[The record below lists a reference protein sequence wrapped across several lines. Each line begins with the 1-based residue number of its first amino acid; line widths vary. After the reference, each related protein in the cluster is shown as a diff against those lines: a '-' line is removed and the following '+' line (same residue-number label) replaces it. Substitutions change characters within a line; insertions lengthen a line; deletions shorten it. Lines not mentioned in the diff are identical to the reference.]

1 VTTRTSLAY
10 FESRA
15 RTYRYTWR
23 GSVIS
28 SFLNPVMF
36 LAAMGLGLGSLVDSG
51 AQTAAIDGVTY
62 LAFLAPGLMAAT
74 AMQSAAGD
82 SAWPVMAGIKWLK
95 TYDAA
100 LATPVGIADIVVGH
114 LAFVTLRVAFVT
126 IVYGIIA
133 TFFDAM
139 TIGPA
144 LLAAAAATV
153 TGLAF
158 AAPVF
163 AFTSFLDRD
172 TGLVN
177 LFRFGIVPMFLF
189 SGTFF
194 PITQLPGW
202 LQPVAYVTP
211 LWNGVELTRAAALGT
226 SPHWNGWIHLGYL
239 AVVIAVGLVMGI
251 RKLGDRLIT

>member
-1 VTTRTSLAY
+1 MTARTTFAY

-15 RTYRYTWR
+15 RTYRHTWR
-23 GSVIS
+23 ASVIS

-51 AQTAAIDGVTY
+51 TRGAAIDGVSY
-62 LAFLAPGLMAAT
+62 LAYLAPGLMAAT

-82 SAWPVMAGIKWLK
+82 SSWPVMIGIKWYR
-95 TYDAA
+95 TYHAA
-100 LATPVGIADIVVGH
+100 LATPVGVADIVIGH
-114 LAFVTLRVAFVT
+114 VAFVTLRMAFVT
-126 IVYGIIA
+126 VVFGFIA
-133 TFFDAM
+133 TLFGAM
-139 TIGPA
+139 TLGPA
-144 LLAAAAATV
+144 LIAAAAATL

-163 AFTSFLDRD
+163 AFTSFLERD

-202 LQPVAYVTP
+202 LQPVAYITP
-211 LWNGVELTRAAALGT
+211 LWNGVELARAAALGS
-226 SPHWNGWIHLGYL
+226 SPQWSAWVHLGYL
-239 AVVIAVGLVMGI
+239 AAVIAVGLVVGI

>member
-1 VTTRTSLAY
+1 MTARTALAY

-23 GSVIS
+23 ASVIS

-36 LAAMGLGLGSLVDSG
+36 LAAMGLGLGSLVDTGSRG
-51 AQTAAIDGVTY
+51 NVIDGVSY
-62 LAFLAPGLMAAT
+62 LAYLAPGLMAAT
-74 AMQSAAGD
+74 AMQTAAGD
-82 SAWPVMAGIKWLK
+82 SSWPVMIGIKWYR
-95 TYDAA
+95 TYHAA
-100 LATPVGIADIVVGH
+100 LATPLGVADIVVGH
-114 LAFVTLRVAFVT
+114 LGFVTLRVAFVSV
-126 IVYGIIA
+126 VYGIIA
-133 TFFDAM
+133 TLFGAM
-139 TIGPA
+139 SIGPA
-144 LLAAAAATV
+144 LFAASAATL

-163 AFTSFLDRD
+163 AYTSFLERD

-194 PITQLPGW
+194 PVTQLPGW
-202 LQPVAYVTP
+202 IQPVAYITP

-226 SPHWNGWIHLGYL
+226 SPAWSAWIHIGYL
-239 AVVIAVGLVMGI
+239 AVAVAIGLVFGV
-251 RKLGDRLIT
+251 RKLSDRLIT

>member
-1 VTTRTSLAY
+1 MSTRTTIAY

-15 RTYRYTWR
+15 RAYRYTWR

-36 LAAMGLGLGSLVDSG
+36 LAAMGLGLGSLVDAG
-51 AQTAAIDGVTY
+51 AGNSVIAGVSY
-62 LAFLAPGLMAAT
+62 VAFLAPGLMAAT

-82 SAWPVMAGIKWLK
+82 SSWPVMAGIKWWK

-100 LATPVGIADIVVGH
+100 LATPVGVTDIVLGH
-114 LAFVTLRVAFVT
+114 VAFVTARIAFVTL
-126 IVYGIIA
+126 VYGIIA
-133 TFFDAM
+133 IFFDAM
-139 TIGPA
+139 TFPH
-144 LLAAAAATV
+144 LVPAAAAATF

-163 AFTSFLDRD
+163 AFTAHLDRD

-177 LFRFGIVPMFLF
+177 MFRFGIVPMFLF

-202 LQPVAYVTP
+202 LQPLAYVTP

-226 SPHWNGWIHLGYL
+226 GPHWNAWIHIGYL
-239 AVVIAVGLVMGI
+239 AAVVAAGLVLGT
-251 RKLGDRLIT
+251 RKLGERLVR

>member
-1 VTTRTSLAY
+1 
-10 FESRA
+10 
-15 RTYRYTWR
+15 
-23 GSVIS
+23 VIS

-51 AQTAAIDGVTY
+51 AGSTAIAGASYV
-62 LAFLAPGLMAAT
+62 AFLAPGLMAAT

-82 SAWPVMAGIKWLK
+82 SSWPVMAGIKWWK

-100 LATPVGIADIVVGH
+100 LATPIGVGDIVIGH
-114 LAFVTLRVAFVT
+114 VAFVT
-126 IVYGIIA
+126 ARIAFVASIYGIIA
-133 TFFDAM
+133 IFFDAM
-139 TIGPA
+139 TVSRLVP
-144 LLAAAAATV
+144 AAAAATF

-158 AAPVF
+158 AAPIF
-163 AFTSFLDRD
+163 AFTAHLDRD

-177 LFRFGIVPMFLF
+177 MFRFGIVPMFLF

-202 LQPVAYVTP
+202 LQPVAYLTP

-226 SPHWNGWIHLGYL
+226 APHWNAWVHVGFLT
-239 AVVIAVGLVMGI
+239 VVIAVGVVFGI
-251 RKLGDRLIT
+251 RKLGERLVT

>member
-1 VTTRTSLAY
+1 MTARTAYLY

-15 RTYRYTWR
+15 RVYRYVWR

-28 SFLNPVMF
+28 SFLNPIMF
-36 LAAMGLGLGSLVDSG
+36 LAAMGLGLGTLVDSG
-51 AQTAAIDGVTY
+51 PGGAAIPGVSY
-62 LAFLAPGLMAAT
+62 IEYLAPGLMAAT
-74 AMQSAAGD
+74 AMQAATGD

-95 TYDAA
+95 TYDAT
-100 LATPVGIADIVVGH
+100 LSTPLGVGDIVLGH
-114 LAFVTLRVAFVT
+114 IGFVTARMAFVTV
-126 IVYGIIA
+126 VYAVIA

-139 TIGPA
+139 AIGPG
-144 LLAAAAATV
+144 LVAAAAATF

-158 AAPVF
+158 AAPVM
-163 AFTSFLDRD
+163 AFTAHLDRD

-202 LQPVAYVTP
+202 IQPVAYVTP
-211 LWNGVELTRAAALGT
+211 LWHGVELTRAAALQI
-226 SPHWNGWIHLGYL
+226 SPFWNAWVH
-239 AVVIAVGLVMGI
+239 IAVLSIYIGVGTVMAV

>member
-1 VTTRTSLAY
+1 VTTRTVLAY

-15 RTYRYTWR
+15 RAYRYTWR

-51 AQTAAIDGVTY
+51 AGSTAIAGTSYV
-62 LAFLAPGLMAAT
+62 AFLAPGLMAAT

-82 SAWPVMAGIKWLK
+82 SSWPVIAGIKWWK

-100 LATPVGIADIVVGH
+100 LATPIGVTDIVLGH
-114 LAFVTLRVAFVT
+114 VAFVT
-126 IVYGIIA
+126 ARIAFVASIYGVIA
-133 TFFDAM
+133 IFFDAM
-139 TIGPA
+139 TLPR
-144 LLAAAAATV
+144 LVSAAAAATF

-163 AFTSFLDRD
+163 AFTAHLDRD
-172 TGLVN
+172 TGLTN
-177 LFRFGIVPMFLF
+177 MFRFGIVPMFLF

-226 SPHWNGWIHLGYL
+226 APHWNGWIHIGYL
-239 AVVIAVGLVMGI
+239 GVVIAVGLILGI
-251 RKLGDRLIT
+251 RKLGERLVT